1 MRMSH
6 VCLTLALATAAL
18 FGQAP
23 RPRVKLVTSYGP
35 IVLELEPAAAPAT
48 VENFLAYVREG
59 FYAGTI
65 FHRVIPGFM
74 IQGGGYTENLQEKQT
89 HAPIRNEAEQAIRV
103 GLRNGPGTVAMA
115 RTEDPDSATSQF
127 FINTADNPA
136 LDHRDR
142 SQAGYGYCVFGR
154 VVEGIEAVARIEKVL
169 TVVRRGMVNVPE
181 YPIRIKSAE
190 LVQETTPVA
199 ALPAS

>member
-1 MRMSH
+1 MRMSP
-6 VCLTLALATAAL
+6 VCLTLALATTAL
-18 FGQAP
+18 FGQTP

-35 IVLELEPAAAPAT
+35 ILLELEPAAAPAT

-74 IQGGGYTENLQEKQT
+74 IQGGGYMENLQEKQT
-89 HAPIRNEAEQAIRV
+89 HAPIRNEAEQAIRA
-103 GLRNGPGTVAMA
+103 GLRNAPGTVAMA

-127 FINTADNPA
+127 FINTADNLA

-154 VVEGIEAVARIEKVL
+154 VVEGMEAVARIEKVL

-181 YPIRIKSAE
+181 YPVRIKSAE
-190 LVQETTPVA
+190 LVPETTPVA
-199 ALPAS
+199 AVPAS